1 MVLTVFKIQNGQDF
15 NACLAISNFKV
26 PQLEKNESQSY
37 GSCALPRLVLINKF
51 MNFHHN
57 ILNGFQVTERAGLEY
72 KFCYIHFQR
81 AITPNIS
88 NAIQS
93 NSELWF
99 LCSAGGLILI
109 NNHAK
114 FTQNILNGSHVI
126 ERTRLECKFC

>member
-15 NACLAISNFKV
+15 NACLAISNFKE
-26 PQLEKNESQSY
+26 PQLEKKNESQSY

-88 NAIQS
+88 N
-93 NSELWF
+93 SEQFRVMVL
-99 LCSAGGLILI
+99 
-109 NNHAK
+109 
-114 FTQNILNGSHVI
+114 V
-126 ERTRLECKFC
+126 FCRWSDIDQ

>member
-1 MVLTVFKIQNGQDF
+1 MRVWLF
-15 NACLAISNFKV
+15 LISKSHNSK
-26 PQLEKNESQSY
+26 KNESQIY

-51 MNFHHN
+51 MNFHHK

-88 NAIQS
+88 N
-93 NSELWF
+93 SEQFRVMVLVFCRW
-99 LCSAGGLILI
+99 SDIDQY
-109 NNHAK
+109 NHAK